1 MNQILKETEQGAAS
15 FQAFLRKDG
24 ISRKQLA
31 QLLGCSGAALS
42 SAKKA
47 GRRIYVVF
55 HDDGSAEACEISP
68 FPGRKR

>member
-1 MNQILKETEQGAAS
+1 MNQILTKAEQGAAS
-15 FQAFLRKDG
+15 FQAIPRKKG
-24 ISRKQLA
+24 ISRNHLA
-31 QLLGCSGAALS
+31 EMLGCSGATLS

-55 HDDGSAEACEISP
+55 YDDGSAEAFEISP